1 MNSIAS
7 PKRTELH
14 DQLERALAGRTVPA
28 AIAAALLTV
37 ILISFKPFEK
47 FDPLAVA
54 GGDAVNQLGFGLL
67 GAVSIA
73 SLLVFAD
80 RRMLAG
86 LLSPWWLLL
95 LAFFMLSVLNAV
107 DPPSALRT
115 AAFTLIG
122 ILTMAAVLVL
132 PRDADGFSMA
142 IAVAGFAVVG
152 LCYVGLVIYPDLAR
166 HTADSLEPEH
176 AGLWRGL
183 YSHKNV
189 AGPVMACLSFAGLYL
204 FRRGWHWAGAL
215 LFVAALFFM
224 SNTGSKT
231 TAGLVPLAIVM
242 VIGPSIFGLRRL
254 APLVFAIALGGAAI
268 GTVGI
273 VISPL
278 LWDIAQSISPG
289 LTYTGRTS
297 LWIFLLEHIAQRPWT
312 GFGYE
317 SFWGTMQVQ
326 NTYQPFDRDWDIRG
340 IVHGH
345 NGYLDLAVLMG
356 LPALAVAVV
365 AFVIAP
371 LRDFLRVPRLRE
383 NVLVADLFLMILLF
397 TTLNALLESFFFRR
411 ADPVWLFFILATL
424 GLRLA
429 ARFPMATRIPD

>member
-1 MNSIAS
+1 MNNTASLRRTSLRERLEHALSGRMAPTVIA
-7 PKRTELH
+7 T
-14 DQLERALAGRTVPA
+14 
-28 AIAAALLTV
+28 ALLTV

-47 FDPLAVA
+47 FDPLTRT

-67 GAVSIA
+67 GAVSIF
-73 SLLVFAD
+73 SLLAFAD

-86 LLSPWWLLL
+86 LLSPWWLLM
-95 LAFFMLSVLNAV
+95 LAFFMLSVFNAD
-107 DPPSALRT
+107 DPSSAMRT

-122 ILTMAAVLVL
+122 IMTMAVVLTL
-132 PRDADGFSMA
+132 PRDADSFSTA
-142 IAVAGFAVVG
+142 LAVAGFSVVG

-189 AGPVMACLSFAGLYL
+189 AGPVMASLSFAGLYL
-204 FRRGWHWAGAL
+204 FRRGWHWAGGL
-215 LFVAALFFM
+215 LFILALFFM

-231 TAGLVPLAIVM
+231 TAGLVPLAIIL

-254 APLVFAIALGGAAI
+254 APLVFALALGGAAI

-273 VISPL
+273 VLSPA
-278 LWDIAQSISPG
+278 LWDMSQAIAPG

-317 SFWGTMQVQ
+317 SFWGTMRVF
-326 NTYQPFDRDWDIRG
+326 TTDQPFDRDWDIRG

-356 LPALAVAVV
+356 LPALAVAIIT
-365 AFVIAP
+365 FILAP

-383 NVLVADLFLMILLF
+383 NVLVADFFLMILLF
-397 TTLNALLESFFFRR
+397 TALNALLESFFFRR

-424 GLRLA
+424 GLRQA
-429 ARFPMATRIPD
+429 ARFPMATRVPD